1 MFRVLT
7 LTISKREATMGPAR
21 IVLAGFAA
29 TSLFMSVASAEQSMS
44 GMITKIDRLNGTVAI
59 QQTQSGTVGANTGGA
74 TEFKVQD
81 AGALENVHAG
91 DRVTFSTGDDAKTI
105 TKIQKQ

>member
-1 MFRVLT
+1 
-7 LTISKREATMGPAR
+7 MGTAR
-21 IVLAGFAA
+21 ILLAGVAA
-29 TSLFMSVASAEQSMS
+29 ASLFMSVASAEQSMS
-44 GMITKIDRLNGTVAI
+44 GMITKIDRLNGIIAI

-91 DRVTFSTGDDAKTI
+91 DRVSYTIGDDAKII
-105 TKIQKQ
+105 TKLQKQ

>member
-1 MFRVLT
+1 
-7 LTISKREATMGPAR
+7 MGPAR
-21 IVLAGFAA
+21 IVLASVAA
-29 TSLFMSVASAEQSMS
+29 ASLLMSAASAEQSTS
-44 GMITKIDRLNGTVAI
+44 GMITKIDRLNGIVAI

-74 TEFKVQD
+74 TEYKVQD

-91 DRVTFSTGDDAKTI
+91 DRVNFTTGDDAKII

>member
-1 MFRVLT
+1 MKAAKILLAALLT
-7 LTISKREATMGPAR
+7 GLG
-21 IVLAGFAA
+21 AA
-29 TSLFMSVASAEQSMS
+29 TLSMSAASAEQGMS
-44 GMITKIDRLNGTVAI
+44 GMITKIDRLNSTVAI

-81 AGALENVHAG
+81 MGALESVHAG
-91 DRVTFSTGDDAKTI
+91 DRVTYSIGDDAKTI